1 MDDPRDPRL
10 EDAISRL
17 RDAHPERDLWPHIAR
32 QLEPRRARSV
42 MVIRWPTALAA
53 GLALAL
59 ATSLSTAWLVRR
71 GAAPAPAP
79 AQGTAAIEASTPPA
93 RPAITMSPSDSALA
107 HAVAEMERA
116 VRGTLAQLDPEARA
130 TVTKTLAMLDQ
141 AIAQA
146 EAHQSAAPDD
156 PRAAR
161 FLTSALRKKLQLL
174 RTVSGLA
181 QQQT

>member
-1 MDDPRDPRL
+1 MDDERDPRL
-10 EDAISRL
+10 EDAITRL
-17 RDAHPERDLWPHIAR
+17 RDTHPDRDLWPHIAR
-32 QLEPRRARSV
+32 QLEPRRSRGV

-71 GAAPAPAP
+71 GAAPAPA
-79 AQGTAAIEASTPPA
+79 QGTPAIEASAPPSTPA
-93 RPAITMSPSDSALA
+93 TVTMSPSDSALA
-107 HAVAEMERA
+107 HAVSEMERA

-161 FLTSALRKKLQLL
+161 FLTSTLRKKLQLL
-174 RTVSGLA
+174 RTVSGLT